1 MMSRAVWMLAACLI
15 PGIAFA
21 ASTETPRV
29 SVFEKALNVILA
41 SVAPQMSVSLRE
53 RTIKGYEDGK
63 ANKGQ
68 AIELIRGSP
77 WRSEANEDQAVTGD
91 RTLEACQ
98 LRNGKPC
105 ALIAVN
111 EEIAADGELISK
123 DMPRLHYVGEFDLA
137 KIPIIRLATRNRS
150 DVQNY
155 FAAAQ
160 PKAMA
165 IHPWGKLFISQGG
178 ASIKEAEE
186 AALAKCNNDPDRDG
200 KDGGCFLYA
209 SNNDVVLSRRLM
221 SSQ

>member
-1 MMSRAVWMLAACLI
+1 MMRAAWTLAICLI
-15 PGIAFA
+15 PGTAFA

-41 SVAPQMSVSLRE
+41 TMAPQMSVSLRE
-53 RTIKGYEDGK
+53 RTIRGYEDGK

-77 WRSEANEDQAVTGD
+77 WRSEANEDQTVTGD
-91 RTLEACQ
+91 RTLEGCQ

-111 EEIAADGELISK
+111 EEIAAEGELISK

-137 KIPIIRLATRNRS
+137 KIPIIRLVTRNRP
-150 DVQNY
+150 DVQKY

-160 PKAMA
+160 PKAMV

-186 AALAKCNNDPDRDG
+186 AALAKCNNDPERNG

-209 SNNDVVLSRRLM
+209 SNNDVVLSKRLM

>member
-1 MMSRAVWMLAACLI
+1 MARAAWTLAICLI

-29 SVFEKALNVILA
+29 SVFEKALNVIFA
-41 SVAPQMSVSLRE
+41 TVAPQVPEAIRE
-53 RTIKGYEDGK
+53 RIIRDYEDEK

-68 AIELIRGSP
+68 AIELIGGRA
-77 WRSEANEDQAVTGD
+77 WRSGVHEDQAVAGD
-91 RTLEACQ
+91 RTLEGCQ
-98 LRNGKPC
+98 LRYGKPC

-111 EEIAADGELISK
+111 EEIVAEGQLASR
-123 DMPRLHYVGEFDLA
+123 DMPRLHYEGEFDLA
-137 KIPIIRLATRNRS
+137 KIPAIRLVTRNRP

-165 IHPWGKLFISQGG
+165 IHPWGKFFISQGN
-178 ASIKEAEE
+178 ASLKEAEE
-186 AALAKCNNDPDRDG
+186 AALAKCNNDPERNG

-209 SNNDVVLSRRLM
+209 SNNDVVLSKRLM

>member
-1 MMSRAVWMLAACLI
+1 MMARVVWILAVCLI
-15 PGIAFA
+15 PGIVFA
-21 ASTETPRV
+21 GSTETPLK

-41 SVAPQMSVSLRE
+41 TVAPQMSVSWRE
-53 RTIKGYEDGK
+53 RIIKEYEDAK

-68 AIELIRGSP
+68 AIELISGSA
-77 WRSEANEDQAVTGD
+77 WRSVAHEDQAVAGD
-91 RTLEACQ
+91 RTLEGCQ
-98 LRNGKPC
+98 LRYGKPC

-111 EEIAADGELISK
+111 EEIAADGGLISK
-123 DMPRLHYVGEFDLA
+123 DMPRLQYAGEFDLA
-137 KIPIIRLATRNRS
+137 KIPAVRLATRNRS

-165 IHPWGKLFISQGG
+165 IHPWGKLFTSQGNT
-178 ASIKEAEE
+178 SIKEAEE
-186 AALAKCNNDPDRDG
+186 AALAKCNNDPDRNG

-209 SNNDVVLSRRLM
+209 SNNSVVLSKRLM

>member
-1 MMSRAVWMLAACLI
+1 MARAVWLLAACLI

-21 ASTETPRV
+21 GSTETPRK
-29 SVFEKALNVILA
+29 SVFEQALNVILA

-53 RTIKGYEDGK
+53 RTIREYEDAR

-68 AIELIRGSP
+68 AIELIGGSP
-77 WRSEANEDQAVTGD
+77 WWSVLHEDQAVAGD
-91 RTLEACQ
+91 RTLEGCQ
-98 LRNGKPC
+98 LRHGKPC

-111 EEIAADGELISK
+111 EEIAAEGELTSK
-123 DMPRLHYVGEFDLA
+123 DMPRLHYAGEFDLS
-137 KIPIIRLATRNRS
+137 KIPAIRLVTRNRP

-165 IHPWGKLFISQGG
+165 IHPWGKLFISQGD
-178 ASIKEAEE
+178 ASLKEAEE
-186 AALAKCNNDPDRDG
+186 AALAKCNNDPERNG

-209 SNNDVVLSRRLM
+209 SNNDVVLSKRSM
-221 SSQ
+221 SAR

>member
-1 MMSRAVWMLAACLI
+1 MARAAWTLAICLI

-41 SVAPQMSVSLRE
+41 TVTPQVPEATRE
-53 RTIKGYEDGK
+53 RIIKEYEDAK

-68 AIELIRGSP
+68 AIELTVGRT
-77 WRSEANEDQAVTGD
+77 WRSEVHEDQAVAGD
-91 RTLEACQ
+91 RTLEGCQ
-98 LRNGKPC
+98 LRYGKPC

-111 EEIAADGELISK
+111 EEIVAEGQLISR
-123 DMPRLHYVGEFDLA
+123 DMPRLHYEGEFDLA
-137 KIPIIRLATRNRS
+137 KIPAIRLATRNRL

-165 IHPWGKLFISQGG
+165 IHPWGKLFISQGN
-178 ASIKEAEE
+178 ASLKEAEQ
-186 AALAKCNNDPDRDG
+186 AALAKCNNDPDRNG
-200 KDGGCFLYA
+200 RDGGCFLYA
-209 SNNDVVLSRRLM
+209 SNNTVVLSKRLM